1 MDIVL
6 KNLVPIPLKEKFS
19 KRNSDIWN
27 TDVTF
32 NAGEQIHIQAP
43 SGTGKTTLIH
53 LIYKLRHDY
62 EGQVFYDA
70 KSLTEIKNGELADA
84 RQKKIS
90 IVFQDLRLFENL
102 TARENIELKRVLTA
116 PMYETSVI
124 DEMAN
129 RLGISH
135 ILHQKAGMCSYGEQ
149 QRIAIVRALVQPFN
163 WLIMDEPFSH
173 LDHQNIEKAAN
184 LIEEEC
190 IKRQAGLLITDLE
203 ADTHFHYTKR
213 YQL

>member
-1 MDIVL
+1 MEIVL
-6 KNLVPIPLKEKFS
+6 ENLVPIPLKEKFS
-19 KRNSDIWN
+19 KRTSAVWN
-27 TDVTF
+27 TKVLF
-32 NAGEQIHIQAP
+32 SQGEKIQIQAP

-62 EGQVFYDA
+62 EGQVLYDA
-70 KSLTEIKNGELADA
+70 KPLTEIKNGELADT

-90 IVFQDLRLFENL
+90 IIFQDLRLFENL

-116 PMYETSVI
+116 PIYDASVI
-124 DEMAN
+124 DEMAS

-135 ILHQKAGMCSYGEQ
+135 ILHQKAGVCSYGEQ

-163 WLIMDEPFSH
+163 WLLMDEPFSH
-173 LDHQNIEKAAN
+173 LDRENIEKAAS
-184 LIEEEC
+184 LIAEEC
-190 IKRQAGLLITDLE
+190 NKRQAGLLITDLE
-203 ADTHFHYTKR
+203 ADTHFNYTKR